1 MASFFSFCSSRT
13 LAVVVLA
20 ILCCSLL
27 CETRAQQF
35 YPNGRYGRRSVI
47 PPLAESTQ
55 DFRVAISGEDSMI
68 CKFTGYADYY
78 RCTRKLLLLQLLAS
92 TLADAPPSDVLS
104 SRNETLLMIKGCR
117 ICRRGLCLRVGDRK
131 TPIRSISSLQSTQTI
146 PGNDQDVFLNDRLHT
161 LAKRSQPFITRKE
174 VSSSD
179 QVLN

>member
-78 RCTRKLLLLQLLAS
+78 RCTRK
-92 TLADAPPSDVLS
+92 
-104 SRNETLLMIKGCR
+104 
-117 ICRRGLCLRVGDRK
+117 CLRGSEENVKENTVEDDAK
-131 TPIRSISSLQSTQTI
+131 
-146 PGNDQDVFLNDRLHT
+146 DVF
-161 LAKRSQPFITRKE
+161 P
-174 VSSSD
+174 
-179 QVLN
+179 VLNSIQE